1 VLDYQAK
8 IKGLTKDIDTGTA
21 SAESLVGQLEELA
34 SSCLSR
40 VADVRAA
47 FGGATSAALRAQ
59 ERGALPPEQAQ
70 SILGVAGRFRAGE
83 LSADVQLL
91 QEFQAALAGAGGE
104 VATLSEQ
111 LRNVVTTLSESKVEL
126 REARAAVS
134 ELSAGAEAELGGR
147 LVPQLEGVQ
156 GAVGEAT
163 SRASR
168 PRLRGLAAG
177 PIPEAKA
184 AERPRPRVGRSVM
197 RVTRARQRGLAAGLI
212 QDGDSRT
219 AAPCAQRSAVR
230 ATRRGHP
237 GLSLAAPDPRWR
249 RRESG
254 RPRLRSPPDDRR
266 SGIMA

>member
-59 ERGALPPEQAQ
+59 ERAALPPEQAQ

-156 GAVGEAT
+156 GAVGEAA

-168 PRLRGLAAG
+168 PRLRGL
-177 PIPEAKA
+177 
-184 AERPRPRVGRSVM
+184 
-197 RVTRARQRGLAAGLI
+197 RGADSRGE
-212 QDGDSRT
+212 GSRT
-219 AAPCAQRSAVR
+219 AAPAPRAIRYEGDPRPSARPCRRAHPGRRQPNRRAVRTAIRREGDPPWPSRAQLGRSRSAMAAARKR
-230 ATRRGHP
+230 A
-237 GLSLAAPDPRWR
+237 A
-249 RRESG
+249 
-254 RPRLRSPPDDRR
+254 SPPVTTR
-266 SGIMA
+266 